1 MAWIAMEF
9 WGKGDPFFG
18 GSADDRPLG
27 KVGEFLRGCYVWSDV
42 AEFGTREAAESAAVA
57 ATNRREG
64 GKIGVF
70 ERAPAR

>member
-1 MAWIAMEF
+1 MAWIAVEF

-27 KVGEFLRGCYVWSDV
+27 KLGVFLRGTYHRSDV
-42 AEFGTREAAESAAVA
+42 AEFETREAAEAGAERAANPRA
-57 ATNRREG
+57 G

>member
-1 MAWIAMEF
+1 MEF
-9 WGKGDPFFG
+9 WGNGDPFFG

-27 KVGEFLRGCYVWSDV
+27 KAGEFLRGVYVWTEV
-42 AEFGTREAAESAAVA
+42 AEFETREAAEAAA
-57 ATNRREG
+57 AQARNPRAG